1 MPRGSLPKTTSGK
14 LQRAR
19 VKARYE
25 SGGLLSPASRPRG
38 LVQHLLQ
45 SRWGYAKAALRR
57 AAGRLASFRDQGEG
71 AET

>member
-1 MPRGSLPKTTSGK
+1 VPRGSLSKTTSGK

-19 VKARYE
+19 VKERYE
-25 SGGLLSPASRPRG
+25 GGTLLSPPSRPRG
-38 LVQHLLQ
+38 LVQHLLR
-45 SRWGYAKAALRR
+45 SRWGYAMAALRR